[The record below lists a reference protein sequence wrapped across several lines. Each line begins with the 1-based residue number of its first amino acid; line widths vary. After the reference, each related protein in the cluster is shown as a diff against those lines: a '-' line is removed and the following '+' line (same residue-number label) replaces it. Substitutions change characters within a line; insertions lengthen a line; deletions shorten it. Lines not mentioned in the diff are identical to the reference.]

1 MPREKKSKAP
11 KKTAREVALDLVAKR
26 ALSRHE
32 LEQRLARRGYAP
44 DEIEDA
50 VALIDE
56 YNYID
61 DEALAAAVQREAART
76 GRGTRWVQQT
86 LMRRQIAAKPTSSAH
101 LDHESMQ
108 RARTLLERRYGDTT
122 ALDPKDKGR
131 AYAFLARRGFTPD
144 AIRTLLDVDDLLE

>member
-1 MPREKKSKAP
+1 MPKATKS
-11 KKTAREVALDLVAKR
+11 ARETALDLVAKR

-32 LEQRLARRGYAP
+32 LRNKLEARGFEPEDVDDALALVDDYG
-44 DEIEDA
+44 
-50 VALIDE
+50 
-56 YNYID
+56 YID

-86 LMRRQIAAKPTSSAH
+86 LMRRQIAATPETTDA
-101 LDHESMQ
+101 LDQESMA
-108 RARTLLERRYGDTT
+108 RARGLLERKYGDPTQLEPRDR
-122 ALDPKDKGR
+122 AK